1 MARPRPNRLAPPG
14 GRLNELTPMVA
25 VTCLSLAVLVGLAV
39 VPVRTWL
46 SQKEK
51 THQAEAEI
59 SRIEQDIANLE
70 RQLEQLETDSE
81 IERRARRDFDLVY
94 PGEESYRILPSEP
107 EPNDG

>member
-1 MARPRPNRLAPPG
+1 
-14 GRLNELTPMVA
+14 MV
-25 VTCLSLAVLVGLAV
+25 VITCLSLAVLVGLAV

-51 THQAEAEI
+51 TQQAEAEI
-59 SRIEQDIANLE
+59 SRIEQDIATLE
-70 RQLEQLETDSE
+70 RQLEQLQTNAE

-107 EPNDG
+107 GPTDG